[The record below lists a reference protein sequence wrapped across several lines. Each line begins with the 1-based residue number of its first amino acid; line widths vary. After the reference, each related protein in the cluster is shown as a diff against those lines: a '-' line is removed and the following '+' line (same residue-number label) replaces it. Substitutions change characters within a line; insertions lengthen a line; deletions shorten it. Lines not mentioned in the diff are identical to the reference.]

1 MNNSRATLLFGIVS
15 ALGACVNTHPPASV
29 PPDTSAPSSQ
39 PAQIGAWGLDLTT
52 HDTTVKPGDDF
63 FGYANGHW
71 LDTHEIPADRARWGW
86 FDALD
91 EDAQRKVHELIE
103 ALPGDASAGS
113 AEKKVGDF
121 YRAYMDTAAINRA
134 GLAPAHAALDAISA
148 ARTHRD
154 IAALMGRPDLQL
166 KSPLQLAI
174 RADEKNPN
182 RYIVSLSQSGLG
194 LPDRDY
200 YLKNDAV
207 YSQLRSKYRAHI
219 ERMLALAGDA
229 DAAVEAQSVV
239 VLEIRIAQL
248 HWPVAK
254 RRERDLTYNLRTLPE
269 LIDLA
274 PGFGWQD
281 LLAAAGVVGASDYVV
296 RELDAV
302 AALGALVGEI
312 PVEHWKSYLRYHYLA
327 GVAEVLPKP
336 FDAEKFDFYGRTLNG
351 QKEQRER
358 WKLGVSAVNGAL
370 GEAVGQLYVAR
381 NFPPEARAQVL
392 ALVENLRA
400 AYEQRMRQLPWMSG
414 ATKKVSLQKLA
425 TFRPKIGYPIKWRD
439 YSKLEVRS
447 ADAFGND
454 ARVAL
459 FEWRRQVARINL
471 PTDRDEWGMTP
482 QTINAYYNP
491 TFNEVVFPAAILQP
505 PFFDPGADAAVN
517 YGGIGAVIGHEM
529 GHGFDDQGAKSDAA
543 GVLRTWWK
551 RKDELAFKK
560 LGDRLAAQYD
570 AFEALPGLHVN
581 GRLTLGENI
590 GDLGGL
596 SIAYAAYHLSL
607 HGREAPVIDGLTG
620 DQRFFLSWAQVWQA
634 LYRDAKLRKQVL
646 SDPHSPPQFRVN
658 GVVRNVDAWYAAFE
672 VKPTERLYLAPEER
686 VRIW

>member
-1 MNNSRATLLFGIVS
+1 MNNSRAILLFGIVTS
-15 ALGACVNTHPPASV
+15 LAACVNTHPPAPV
-29 PPDTSAPSSQ
+29 PDMSAVSSQ
-39 PAQIGAWGLDLTT
+39 HAQIGAWGLDLTT

-63 FGYANGHW
+63 FRYANGHW
-71 LDTHEIPADRARWGW
+71 LETHEIPADRARWGS

-103 ALPGDASAGS
+103 ALPADAPAGS
-113 AEKKVGDF
+113 AEKKVSDF

-134 GLAPAHAALDAISA
+134 GLAPAQAALAAISA

-154 IAALMGRPDLQL
+154 VAALMGRPDLQL

-174 RADEKNPN
+174 RADEKNPD

-200 YLKNDAV
+200 YLKDDAV
-207 YSQLRSKYRAHI
+207 YSQLRAKYRAHI
-219 ERMLALAGDA
+219 ERMLALTADA
-229 DAAVEAQSVV
+229 DAAAEAQSIVA
-239 VLEIRIAQL
+239 LEIRIAQL

-281 LLAAAGVVGASDYVV
+281 LLAAAGLVGASDYVV

-312 PVEHWKSYLRYHYLA
+312 PVENWKSYLRYHYLV

-336 FDAEKFDFYGRTLNG
+336 FDDEKFDFYGRTLSG
-351 QKEQRER
+351 QKEERER
-358 WKLGVSAVNGAL
+358 WKLGVSAANEAL

-381 NFPPEARAQVL
+381 NFPPEGRAQML

-400 AYEQRMRQLPWMSG
+400 AYGQRIRQLSWMSA
-414 ATKKVSLQKLA
+414 ATKKVALQKLA

-439 YSKLEVRS
+439 YSNLQIRS

-454 ARVAL
+454 ERAAL
-459 FEWRRQVARINL
+459 FEWQRRVARINL

-505 PFFDPGADAAVN
+505 PFFDPAADAAVN
-517 YGGIGAVIGHEM
+517 YGGIGGVIGREM

-560 LGDRLAAQYD
+560 LVDHLAAQYD
-570 AFEALPGLHVN
+570 AFEVLPGLHVN
-581 GRLTLGENI
+581 GRLTLGDNI

-596 SIAYAAYHLSL
+596 SVAYAAYHLSL
-607 HGREAPVIDGLTG
+607 HGREAPVIDGFTG

-634 LYRDAKLRKQVL
+634 LYRDAQLRKQVL

-672 VKPTERLYLAPEER
+672 VKPSERLYLAPAER

>member
-1 MNNSRATLLFGIVS
+1 MNNSRAILLFGIVTS
-15 ALGACVNTHPPASV
+15 LAACVNTHPPAPV
-29 PPDTSAPSSQ
+29 PDMSAVSSQ
-39 PAQIGAWGLDLTT
+39 HAQIGAWGLDLTT

-63 FGYANGHW
+63 FRYANGHW
-71 LDTHEIPADRARWGW
+71 LETHEIPADRARWGS

-103 ALPGDASAGS
+103 ALPADAPAGS
-113 AEKKVGDF
+113 AEKKVSDF

-134 GLAPAHAALDAISA
+134 GLAPAQAALAAISA

-154 IAALMGRPDLQL
+154 VAALMGRPDLQL

-174 RADEKNPN
+174 RADEKNPD
-182 RYIVSLSQSGLG
+182 RYVVSLSQSGLG

-200 YLKNDAV
+200 YLKDDAV
-207 YSQLRSKYRAHI
+207 YSQLRAKYRAHI
-219 ERMLALAGDA
+219 ERMLALTADA
-229 DAAVEAQSVV
+229 DAAAEAQSIVA
-239 VLEIRIAQL
+239 LEIRIAQL

-281 LLAAAGVVGASDYVV
+281 LLAAAGLVGASDYVV

-312 PVEHWKSYLRYHYLA
+312 PVENWKSYLRYHYLV
-327 GVAEVLPKP
+327 GVADVLPKP
-336 FDAEKFDFYGRTLNG
+336 FDDEKFDFYGRTLSG
-351 QKEQRER
+351 QKEERER
-358 WKLGVSAVNGAL
+358 WKLGVSAANEAL

-381 NFPPEARAQVL
+381 NFPPEARAQML

-400 AYEQRMRQLPWMSG
+400 AYGQRIRQLSWMSA
-414 ATKKVSLQKLA
+414 ATKKVALQKLA

-439 YSKLEVRS
+439 YSNLQIRS

-454 ARVAL
+454 ERAAL
-459 FEWRRQVARINL
+459 FEWQRRVARINL

-517 YGGIGAVIGHEM
+517 YGGIGGVIGHEM

-560 LGDRLAAQYD
+560 LVDHLAAQYD
-570 AFEALPGLHVN
+570 AFEVLPGLHVN

-596 SIAYAAYHLSL
+596 SVAYAAYHLSL

-634 LYRDAKLRKQVL
+634 LYRDAQLRKQVL
-646 SDPHSPPQFRVN
+646 SDPHSPAQFRVN

-672 VKPTERLYLAPEER
+672 VKPSERLYLAPAER